1 LPTLDTTLSRGL
13 QTTTPFKP
21 LAAFLG
27 LMIVVACVCTAQ
39 PPPAAPLEVTL
50 LGELKSSCLDTW
62 SEFLGLMATVLLLL
76 LLLLLTLLEL
86 KTDQRR
92 GLSVVVE
99 LDLVSDLLPLSSP
112 RGLAHG
118 FSQRACCCCSC
129 CCCLLLLMLLSS
141 SSGSAA
147 VLFTT
152 FLPICL
158 SLSSLGCYN
167 LPTYLAL
174 EFGVHHQEQA
184 RR

>member
-13 QTTTPFKP
+13 KTATPFKP

-27 LMIVVACVCTAQ
+27 LTIVVACVCAAQ

-62 SEFLGLMATVLLLL
+62 SEFRGLMATVLLLL

-118 FSQRACCCCSC
+118 FSQLARCCC

-167 LPTYLAL
+167 LTTSLAL
-174 EFGVHHQEQA
+174 EFAVDHQEQA

>member
-1 LPTLDTTLSRGL
+1 
-13 QTTTPFKP
+13 
-21 LAAFLG
+21 
-27 LMIVVACVCTAQ
+27 MVVVACVCDAQ
-39 PPPAAPLEVTL
+39 PPLAAPLEVTL

-62 SEFLGLMATVLLLL
+62 SKFRGLMATVLLLL

-86 KTDQRR
+86 KNDQRR

-112 RGLAHG
+112 RGLAHC
-118 FSQRACCCCSC
+118 FSQLVCCCCC

-184 RR
+184 ITCTRTLG